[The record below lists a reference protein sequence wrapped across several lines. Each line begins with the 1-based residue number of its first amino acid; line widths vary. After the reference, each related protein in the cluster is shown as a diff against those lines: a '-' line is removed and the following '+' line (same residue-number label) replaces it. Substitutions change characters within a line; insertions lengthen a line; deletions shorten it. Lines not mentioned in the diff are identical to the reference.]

1 MARLVSDVHVKDPKT
16 RLMVHLRAGEE
27 PAPEYAALVKNPEAW
42 EGGKLPTSA
51 KTADTTTSS
60 DDGDGDGDGGD
71 KPAAK
76 RAAKR
81 PARGRSAADEG
92 SSGD

>member
-42 EGGKLPTSA
+42 EDGKLPTGA

-60 DDGDGDGDGGD
+60 DGEDGDGGD

>member
-1 MARLVSDVHVKDPKT
+1 MAKLAATVFVRDPRT
-16 RLMVHLRAGEE
+16 HQMVQLDAGSE
-27 PAPEYAALVKNPEAW
+27 PEPELAALVTTPDAW
-42 EGGKLPTSA
+42 EGGKLPSHA
-51 KTADTTTSS
+51 KSTASS
-60 DDGDGDGDGGD
+60 SKDEDGDGGD

-76 RAAKR
+76 RTAKR

>member
-1 MARLVSDVHVKDPKT
+1 MAKLAATVFVRDPRT
-16 RLMVHLRAGEE
+16 HQMVQLDAGSE
-27 PAPEYAALVKNPEAW
+27 PETELAALVTTPEAW
-42 EGGKLPTSA
+42 EGGKLPTGA
-51 KTADTTTSS
+51 KSTTSS
-60 DDGDGDGDGGD
+60 SKGDQDEDGGE

>member
-1 MARLVSDVHVKDPKT
+1 MAKLVQAVFVRDPDRHAT
-16 RLMVHLRAGEE
+16 VLLLPGEE
-27 PAPEYAALVKNPEAW
+27 PEPRLAALVTNPEAW
-42 EGGKLPTSA
+42 EGGKLPTATESA
-51 KTADTTTSS
+51 DTTSS
-60 DDGDGDGDGGD
+60 DDGDGNGDE